1 MPDYIDIPIETD
13 PQDILDDVYTFLQTQ
28 IPGWTPAA
36 GNLDVWLAMAIS
48 SAAAETRDV
57 ASAVP
62 TSIFRYYGATLI
74 GLAPIDATPSTTTT
88 NWTMIDS
95 AGYTIPAGTQVA
107 IAASGSTLV
116 PFVTL
121 NDVIIPSG
129 STTASGVTIQSVNTG
144 AATAG
149 LGAVSGPVQLLDPL
163 SYVSSITQVS
173 VTTGGV
179 DAEADSDYLTRLSS
193 YLQLLTPR
201 PILPNDFAVLCRT
214 NVPGVFRSVA
224 IDGYD
229 AVSNTYNNARTVSVA
244 AIDQNGTPVGA
255 AVKANML
262 SLLQSTREVNFVVY
276 VIDPTINL
284 IDVTYTA
291 KAIVGTDPTALL
303 ASINTALAS
312 YINPVTWGTTSA
324 DGTIWLQSSVVR
336 YYKIVQAIENV
347 AGVDYLVSMTMG
359 IHGGSMGTV
368 DVTLTGV
375 APLANDNT
383 LTGTIT

>member
-1 MPDYIDIPIETD
+1 MPDYIDVPIATD
-13 PQDILDDVYTFLQTQ
+13 PQDILDEVYTFLQSQ

-36 GNLDVWLAMAIS
+36 GNLDVWLAMALS

-62 TSIFRYYGATLI
+62 TSIFRYFGSTII
-74 GLAPIDATPSTTTT
+74 GLQPIDATPSTTTT
-88 NWTMIDS
+88 NWTLQDS

-107 IAASGSTLV
+107 IAASGNVLIPFITLA
-116 PFVTL
+116 
-121 NDVIIPSG
+121 DVVVPSG
-129 STTASGVTIQSVNTG
+129 STTASGITIQSVNFG

-149 LGAVSGPVQLLDPL
+149 LGSVGGSVVLLDPL
-163 SYVSSITQVS
+163 SFVTAITQVA

-179 DAEADSDYLTRLSS
+179 DAEADSDYLNRLSA

-201 PILPNDFAVLCRT
+201 PILPNDFATLART
-214 NVPGVFRSVA
+214 NVPGVFRAVG

-229 AVSNTYNNARTVSVA
+229 ATSNTYNNARTVSVA
-244 AIDQNGTPVGA
+244 AIDQNGNPVSST
-255 AVKANML
+255 VKNQIL
-262 SLLQSTREVNFVVY
+262 TLLNTTREVNFVVY

-291 KAIVGTDPTALL
+291 KGLVGFDPTALL
-303 ASINTALAS
+303 GSINAAIAAYL
-312 YINPVTWGTTSA
+312 NPATWGTTTDA
-324 DGTIWLQSSVVR
+324 TVWLQQTVVR
-336 YYKIVQAIENV
+336 YNKMIQTIENV
-347 AGVDYLVSMTMG
+347 PGVDYLVSMTMG
-359 IHGGSMGTV
+359 IHGGSMGSV
-368 DVTLTGV
+368 DITLTGV

>member
-1 MPDYIDIPIETD
+1 MPTYIDIPIETD
-13 PQDILDDVYTFLQTQ
+13 PQDILDDVYTFLQAQ

-36 GNLDVWLAMAIS
+36 GNLDVWLAMSLSA
-48 SAAAETRDV
+48 AAAETRDV

-62 TSIFRYYGATLI
+62 TSIFRYFGATII
-74 GLAPIDATPSTTTT
+74 GLQPIDAAPSTTTT
-88 NWTMIDS
+88 NWTMIDN

-121 NDVIIPSG
+121 NDTVIASG

-179 DAEADSDYLTRLSS
+179 DAEADSDYLNRLAT

-201 PILPNDFAVLCRT
+201 PILPNDFATLCRT
-214 NVPGVFRSVA
+214 NIPGVFRAVGV
-224 IDGYD
+224 DGYD
-229 AVSNTYNNARTVSVA
+229 ATSNTYNNARTVSVA
-244 AIDQNGTPVGA
+244 AIDQNGTPVGSA
-255 AVKANML
+255 TKASML
-262 SLLQSTREVNFVVY
+262 SMLQAMREVNFVVY
-276 VIDPTINL
+276 VIDPSVNL

-291 KAIVGTDPTALL
+291 KSLVGYDPTALL
-303 ASINTALAS
+303 ASINTAIANYL
-312 YINPVTWGTTSA
+312 NPVTWGTTTS
-324 DGTIWLQSSVVR
+324 DSTVWLQNTVVR
-336 YYKIVQAIENV
+336 YNKMIQAIENV
-347 AGVDYLVSMTMG
+347 AGVDYLVSMTIG
-359 IHGGSMGTV
+359 IHGGSMGTT
-368 DVTLTGV
+368 DITLTGV

>member
-1 MPDYIDIPIETD
+1 MPDYIDVPISTD

-36 GNLDVWLAMAIS
+36 GNLDVWLAMSLS

-88 NWTMIDS
+88 NWTMVDN
-95 AGYTIPAGTQVA
+95 AGYTIEAGTQVA
-107 IAASGSTLV
+107 IAASGNILV

-129 STTASGVTIQSVNTG
+129 STTVSGVTIQSVNTG
-144 AATAG
+144 ADTAG

-163 SYVSSITQVS
+163 AFVSSITQVA

-179 DAEADSDYLTRLSS
+179 DAESDSDYLTRLAT

-201 PILPNDFAVLCRT
+201 PILANDFAVLCRT
-214 NVPGVFRSVA
+214 NIPGVFRSVA

-229 AVSNTYNNARTVSVA
+229 PTSNTYNNARTVSVA
-244 AIDQNGTPVGA
+244 AIDQNGTPVGSTI
-255 AVKANML
+255 KSQML
-262 SLLQSTREVNFVVY
+262 TLLQNTREVNFVPY
-276 VIDPTINL
+276 VIDPAINL
-284 IDVTYTA
+284 VNATYTV
-291 KAIVGTDPTALL
+291 KALAGYDPTALL
-303 ASINTALAS
+303 ASINAAITAYL
-312 YINPVTWGTTSA
+312 NPITWGTTTQDS
-324 DGTIWLQSSVVR
+324 TIWLQNTVVR
-336 YYKIVQAIENV
+336 YNKMIQVIENV
-347 AGVDYLVSMTMG
+347 AGVDYLVSLTQA
-359 IHGGSMGTV
+359 IPPASLTAA
-368 DVTLTGV
+368 DLTLTGV
-375 APLANDNT
+375 APLAKANT